1 MTQTRSEAI
10 SETPKYRHELKYEI
24 GLREYFSLRQL
35 ADNYVQNG
43 RLETVVAS
51 IRSQI
56 DQLAADDPTAFF
68 TYEEYDAAAD
78 MLLEIIRLRADSVLG
93 QLDGTIP
100 STNEGQQRDSSSLID
115 ASSIDLTVMGSMM
128 GGGRGDQGGWKG
140 SREDGSQN
148 FNQDVSQD
156 G

>member
-1 MTQTRSEAI
+1 
-10 SETPKYRHELKYEI
+10 
-24 GLREYFSLRQL
+24 
-35 ADNYVQNG
+35 
-43 RLETVVAS
+43 
-51 IRSQI
+51 
-56 DQLAADDPTAFF
+56 
-68 TYEEYDAAAD
+68 